1 MNPFLKAGVLTAVV
15 VMLAFLLVS
24 QIDSARSNE
33 LKKSVEAVLA
43 EKQAEEV
50 LHSYAAAMARNPEEL
65 CPYLSSLREKQLG
78 KTYSIAERMQNYER
92 SNLLND
98 EYEMMK
104 VSYFLGLAQMYV
116 SGFENR
122 KTCDGGEVP
131 LVFFYAEKETCA
143 DCMAQNAILSKV
155 GERCKNVR
163 IYAFP
168 FDSELE
174 PVSILVGRYE
184 IKTVPSIVID
194 DGTALMGVQSE
205 AELVGRLAKS
215 GASCE

>member
-1 MNPFLKAGVLTAVV
+1 
-15 VMLAFLLVS
+15 
-24 QIDSARSNE
+24 
-33 LKKSVEAVLA
+33 
-43 EKQAEEV
+43 
-50 LHSYAAAMARNPEEL
+50 
-65 CPYLSSLREKQLG
+65 
-78 KTYSIAERMQNYER
+78 
-92 SNLLND
+92 
-98 EYEMMK
+98 
-104 VSYFLGLAQMYV
+104 
-116 SGFENR
+116 
-122 KTCDGGEVP
+122 
-131 LVFFYAEKETCA
+131 
-143 DCMAQNAILSKV
+143 V